1 MKTVTIIMA
10 IVILAFGCA
19 HSSSTIQVQ
28 EKISEFDDVDTFVNW
43 LDEQPGIWD
52 VKVNKQLFLTSLPPK
67 VIVTYYQNAVRHKLL
82 LQVEPDQKLRLVK
95 PE

>member
-1 MKTVTIIMA
+1 MKAVTIIMA

-19 HSSSTIQVQ
+19 YSPSTIQIQ
-28 EKISEFDDVDTFVNW
+28 EKISEFDDVDTFAAW
-43 LDEQPGIWD
+43 LDEQPGLLD
-52 VKVNKQLFLTSLPPK
+52 VKVNKQLFLTSLPTK